1 MECIAKHHAT
11 TAMKS
16 TKKDNQRLQF
26 EEGHIIHWQKRTKL
40 SLLSFNTNLQDEKSL
55 NAMF

>member
-1 MECIAKHHAT
+1 MYSETSCNHCNEIY
-11 TAMKS
+11 
-16 TKKDNQRLQF
+16 KKDNQRLQF